1 MARYMLTRCST
12 MRPNMS
18 SLTRRMTRASAIL
31 AIFAAACSEPGGR
44 DIAGFM
50 GFDPGTTGLTTTSDH
65 SPTSSEG
72 SAVGGSTNADVI
84 TTGDTTGNGET
95 TTGADSTSG
104 DSTSNDA
111 GTTGSVCND
120 VPGTLVGSEYKI
132 GPTFAEQYGIYDLGD
147 VPGVEGLLGGSVI
160 SSSAPDILLIVGT
173 TGFPPARLFEIG
185 LTRGACGHI
194 TGFTGVAQPIADV
207 PQATSVMFAR
217 NDLLLLTTHP
227 SSLLYQLV
235 TGETIP
241 SDIYD
246 FDVMKEVQHV
256 ASGIAIVPASYG
268 LPVPTLCFSSYPS
281 GAFTCG
287 EIKDKGPLVEL
298 SGLKQMSTYAMVGNG
313 FAYVPDDIEL
323 PGFAP
328 HSLIGSGTPFNGIFV
343 YRCDDDGIPISESRE
358 TLVDGDAHNVSIDP
372 VAGDVLISALRV
384 NYSPGD
390 VPFNHLL
397 IVRPRTL
404 IAN

>member
-1 MARYMLTRCST
+1 
-12 MRPNMS
+12 
-18 SLTRRMTRASAIL
+18 MTGTTVIL
-31 AIFAAACSEPGGR
+31 ALLAAACSEQDGR
-44 DIAGFM
+44 DGAGFM
-50 GFDPGTTGLTTTSDH
+50 GGGLGTTDTTGTTTNGDH
-65 SPTSSEG
+65 HPTSSEG
-72 SAVGGSTNADVI
+72 AVVGGSTSADVI
-84 TTGDTTGNGET
+84 TTGDSTGSGET
-95 TTGADSTSG
+95 TTGTDTTSG
-104 DSTSNDA
+104 DSTSTDA
-111 GTTGSVCND
+111 GATGAGCND
-120 VPGTLVGSEYKI
+120 VSGTLVGPEYTL
-132 GPTFAEQYGIYDLGD
+132 GPTFAEHYGIYDLGE
-147 VPGVEGLLGGSVI
+147 VPGVEPLLGGSVI
-160 SSSAPDILLIVGT
+160 SASAPDTLLIVGS
-173 TGFPPARLFEIG
+173 TGFLPARLFKIG

-217 NDLLLLTTHP
+217 DNLLLLTTHP
-227 SSLLYQLV
+227 TSQLYQLV
-235 TGETIP
+235 TGETTP

-256 ASGIAIVPASYG
+256 ASGIDIVPADYG

-287 EIKDKGPLVEL
+287 EIKDKGPLIEL

-313 FAYVPDDIEL
+313 FAYVPDELEL

-328 HSLIGSGTPFNGIFV
+328 HSLIGSGTPFKGIFA
-343 YRCDDDGIPISESRE
+343 YRCDDDGIPIFESGE
-358 TLVDGDAHNVSIDP
+358 TFVGGETHNVSIDP
-372 VAGDVLISALRV
+372 VAGDVLISALKV
-384 NYSPGD
+384 YHFPGD